1 MKIDRAIEILNPAHR
16 EQYDGIEEV
25 NEACRMGMEALQE
38 KKARAEAGSEGVTDA
53 QREMAIYEAAVETW
67 GEEAQIDQA
76 IEEMAE
82 LAVALN
88 KYKRFIKFGHGEKDT
103 VLDNI
108 AQERADTEIMLN
120 QLAVIFGDC
129 SDWECR
135 KLEKLAQLVG
145 AADAS
150 ITG

>member
-1 MKIDRAIEILNPAHR
+1 MKIDRAIEILDPTHR
-16 EQYDGIEEV
+16 EQYGDIEEV

-38 KKARAEAGSEGVTDA
+38 KKARAEAGGEGVTDA
-53 QREMAIYEAAVETW
+53 QREMAIYEAAVEKF
-67 GEEAQIDQA
+67 GAEAQIDQA

-88 KYKRFIKFGHGEKDT
+88 KYKRLVKFGQGNKET

-108 AQERADTEIMLN
+108 AQERADVETMLN
-120 QLAVIFGDC
+120 QLGVIFGDC

-150 ITG
+150 VTG